1 MVERIHGKDEVSSSI
16 LDQGSMNM
24 NEKINTGYV
33 ELDNKHYVAVEDS
46 RDWRDNAACK
56 GMDTNVFM
64 PETRTQTREA
74 VVICA
79 GCLVVNDCLKYAL
92 NNEIHFGIW
101 GGKTDRERRQIQNN
115 PKLLNKILKS

>member
-1 MVERIHGKDEVSSSI
+1 
-16 LDQGSMNM
+16 MNM

-79 GCLVVNDCLKYAL
+79 GCLAVKDCLKYAL
-92 NNEIHFGIW
+92 NNEIRFGIW
-101 GGKTDRERRQIQNN
+101 GGKTDRERRQILNN